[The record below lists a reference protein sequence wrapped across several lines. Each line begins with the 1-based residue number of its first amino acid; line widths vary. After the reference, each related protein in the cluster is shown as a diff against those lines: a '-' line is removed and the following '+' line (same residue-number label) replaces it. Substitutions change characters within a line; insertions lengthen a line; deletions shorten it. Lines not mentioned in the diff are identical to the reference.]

1 MQPNDTSESSQVEVV
16 APSYLIFQLAGE
28 FYGSALLA
36 IKEIIK
42 MTAIKPTPYMV
53 PYFKGVV
60 NLRGQIVS
68 IVDLRIK
75 FGVKCENPQKGL
87 IIVVDTPN
95 GVLGAIVDELVS
107 VEDIEAKDIDNNPSI
122 ATTIPMNFFQG
133 IAKLD
138 SRLVTLVDISKLLSE
153 TEMRAIKKAA

>member
-1 MQPNDTSESSQVEVV
+1 MQPNDVSSESQEEIVTP
-16 APSYLIFQLAGE
+16 AYLIFQLAGE
-28 FYGSALLA
+28 LYGTALLT

-75 FGVKCENPQKGL
+75 FGVKCEDPSKGL
-87 IIVVDTPN
+87 IIVVDTPT

-107 VEDIEAKDIDNNPSI
+107 VENIENTEVDNNPSI
-122 ATTIPMNFFQG
+122 ATTIPVDFFKG

-153 TEMRAIKKAA
+153 TEMRTIKKAA